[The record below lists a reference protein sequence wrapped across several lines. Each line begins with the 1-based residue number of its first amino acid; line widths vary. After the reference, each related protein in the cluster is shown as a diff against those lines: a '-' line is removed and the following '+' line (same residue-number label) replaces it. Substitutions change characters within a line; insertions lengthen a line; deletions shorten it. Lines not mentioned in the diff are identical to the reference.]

1 MSQYTQ
7 DMSAWAGR
15 LAEAYKNQNLI
26 FASPNIAVGTINIM
40 IFSQKDLPFLS
51 LCSISAPF
59 DSKSV
64 TSSEW
69 PPAQANVR
77 AVSWL
82 LSVCASRSMGAY
94 SGEILSGEAGEGLG
108 VRGVEGGDLGVTV
121 SMPSIPGSWLFI
133 CCMFN
138 KFFVFR
144 CVGFWGFTGGFICCN

>member
-15 LAEAYKNQNLI
+15 LAEAYKNQNLF

-82 LSVCASRSMGAY
+82 LSVWASRSMGA
-94 SGEILSGEAGEGLG
+94 
-108 VRGVEGGDLGVTV
+108 
-121 SMPSIPGSWLFI
+121 
-133 CCMFN
+133 
-138 KFFVFR
+138 
-144 CVGFWGFTGGFICCN
+144 